1 MLGDMRSLVFLL
13 LISAICSCDSKV
25 EVLNP
30 MGSLQVESLS
40 FPELD
45 RFSIRISHVKG
56 DTLFFVDEASQTLS
70 KFSLLDQ
77 RLSQMELKLIG
88 DFRPSKMHYIS
99 ADSMLFYDGAK
110 LLLYRAG
117 GTDQQAFSLLE
128 GLAQIS
134 GEVYAEFPY
143 ERIATSLVYLKDQKS
158 VLFYFAKA
166 QKEKKRIFAA
176 YSLESKIWTSFP
188 VHHPAEFDGVELD
201 YTTFPSVAVGSDGFA
216 FIYSISPTIS
226 SYSFD
231 SQVQEEAQISSF
243 SGKQTAEPQTLRDS
257 WDQAY
262 FQNWVLTS
270 PNYLKL
276 FYDSYR
282 KVYYRISQEALG
294 KEAPVGEDYY
304 TFLLRNRQLYLT
316 VLNEKLE
323 ILGNYPLEK
332 GKYDPSQAF
341 VFSKGLWIPYAT
353 ELIEEESLIG
363 DLVRLVE

>member
-1 MLGDMRSLVFLL
+1 
-13 LISAICSCDSKV
+13 
-25 EVLNP
+25 

-45 RFSIRISHVKG
+45 RFSTRISHVKG
-56 DTLFFVDEASQTLS
+56 DTLFFVDEAERMLS

-77 RLSQMELKLIG
+77 QVSQLELSLNG
-88 DFRPSKMHYIS
+88 DFRPSKMHNIS
-99 ADSMLFYDGAK
+99 VDSILFYDGAR
-110 LLLYRAG
+110 LLLYLAG
-117 GTDQQAFSLLE
+117 GTDQQIFSLTE
-128 GLAQIS
+128 GLSQLD
-134 GEVYAEFPY
+134 GEVYAEFPH
-143 ERIATSLVYLKDQKS
+143 ERIATSLIYLKDQKS
-158 VLFYFAKA
+158 ILFYFAKA
-166 QKEKKRIFAA
+166 EKEKKRIFAA
-176 YSLESKIWTSFP
+176 YSLESKTWTSFP

-201 YTTFPSVAVGSDGFA
+201 YTTFPSVAVGSDGFS

-231 SQVQEEAQISSF
+231 SQAQQEVQVSSF
-243 SGKQTAEPQTLRDS
+243 SGKQTAEPQTLRYS

-276 FYDSYR
+276 LYDPYR

-294 KEAPVGEDYY
+294 KEAPVGEEYF

-341 VFSKGLWIPYAT
+341 VISRGLWISYT
-353 ELIEEESLIG
+353 SELMEEEAVLG
-363 DLVRLVE
+363 DLISLAK